1 MFIIATANAI
11 IGALV
16 GMTGVAGFLLPML
29 YAGFLGYSPTT
40 ALAFSFLAFI
50 VSGLLGA
57 RNYARAGLL
66 DQRLAGIVSIG
77 SLIGAL
83 VGVKLNLLLSPA
95 LVTTILYV
103 VVLASG
109 AAILI
114 QQARTN
120 TTRHPQS
127 PLLTQ
132 NWFLLVFG
140 LVTGSLCALSGAGGP
155 VLVMPLLVVLG
166 CAPHVA
172 VGVALLNSVAISAP
186 AALGY
191 FAQIQWQ
198 KDLPLLAVIIV
209 AHGLGVWW
217 GSTIGPKIN
226 ATVLKTGTAGLSIA
240 IAAFKL
246 LTTAL
251 H

>member
-1 MFIIATANAI
+1 MVIIAAANAV

-29 YAGFLGYSPTT
+29 YAGFLGYTPTT

-66 DQRLAGIVSIG
+66 DRRLAGIVSIG
-77 SLIGAL
+77 SLVGAL
-83 VGVKLNLLLSPA
+83 AGVKLNLLLSPD
-95 LVTTILYV
+95 LVTAILYL

-114 QQARTN
+114 QQARL
-120 TTRHPQS
+120 RPVDHPQS
-127 PLLTQ
+127 PLLTHSG
-132 NWFLLVFG
+132 FLFGFG
-140 LVTGSLCALSGAGGP
+140 LLTGALCALSGAGGP

-172 VGVALLNSVAISAP
+172 VGVALLNSVAISVP
-186 AALGY
+186 AAIGY
-191 FAQIQWQ
+191 FTQIHWQ
-198 KDLPLLAVIIV
+198 AYLPLLAIIIV
-209 AHGLGVWW
+209 THGLGVWW
-217 GSTIGPKIN
+217 GSTVGPKIN
-226 ATVLKTGTAGLSIA
+226 ANVLKIGTASFSVVLA
-240 IAAFKL
+240 LFKL
-246 LTTAL
+246 ISTWV